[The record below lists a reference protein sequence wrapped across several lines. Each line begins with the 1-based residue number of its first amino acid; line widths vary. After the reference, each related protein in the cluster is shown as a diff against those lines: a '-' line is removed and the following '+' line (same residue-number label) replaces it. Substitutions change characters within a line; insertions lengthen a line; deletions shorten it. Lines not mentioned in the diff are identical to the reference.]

1 MKQADVMKI
10 LDLLKAIENKHDTLK
25 LRHDMLLQLVTAL
38 QSRVTTLEN
47 RIFPNPIASPAY
59 PPGFPGQV
67 PYPVNPPYVGS
78 PLPPLTGIQYQPYT
92 YIQLTP
98 GVSVSPSID
107 ANTYFYNCIMPV
119 SSTKGP

>member
-1 MKQADVMKI
+1 MKQDDVMKI
-10 LDLLKAIENKHDTLK
+10 LDLLKSIENKHDTLK
-25 LRHDMLLQLVTAL
+25 LRHDMLCQMVTAL
-38 QSRVTTLEN
+38 QSRLSVLEN
-47 RIFPNPIASPAY
+47 RILPNYPIASPAY
-59 PPGFPGQV
+59 PPGYFPGQTI
-67 PYPVNPPYVGS
+67 YTPYVG
-78 PLPPLTGIQYQPYT
+78 PRLDGLNGNT